1 MSENYYLNGCKV
13 SQADLNRFTII
24 KQQDFEYYKKL
35 APFPT
40 RKEYVQKMVSN
51 WRRRLHMESLN
62 STSYFGT
69 LTFSSDTL
77 PSNKVRMDVLKSQ
90 VQKFWKR
97 FRYLLSDK
105 YPCVHVKYYLVSERG
120 DKFDRLHYHFCLF
133 LSHPIRLVVLRDI
146 LDRAW
151 KLGRT
156 NLKMLTSRMVN
167 YVTKYIHKRYGGTE
181 VLSLKS
187 NGIGMS
193 YVTPEFIKRQICRGT
208 RYLNIGGRKIFLP
221 RYVWLKIFPDSTYNF
236 NRLRRERI
244 AIKDGVKSPIEM
256 GLSAKNGKNSCYIA
270 VHHDLIPPKDI
281 QLFERIN
288 KILNE

>member
-1 MSENYYLNGCKV
+1 MNEVFYLNGSKV

-24 KQQDFEYYKKL
+24 KQPVYEYYKKM
-35 APFPT
+35 APYPT

-62 STSYFGT
+62 SASYFGT
-69 LTFSSDTL
+69 LTFSQYYL
-77 PSNKVRMDVLKSQ
+77 PMNKVRMDALKSQ

-97 FRYLLSDK
+97 FRYLLSHK

-120 DKFDRLHYHFCLF
+120 DKRDRLHYHFCLF

-156 NLKMLTSRMVN
+156 NLKMLTPRMVN
-167 YVTKYIHKRYGGTE
+167 YVTKYIHKRYGGSE

-193 YVTPEFIKRQICRGT
+193 YVTPEFIQRQKRRNT
-208 RYLNIGGRKIFLP
+208 RYINIGGRKLFLP
-221 RYVWLKIFPDSTYNF
+221 RYVWLKIYPDSTYNY
-236 NRLRRERI
+236 NRKRRERI

-256 GLSAKNGKNSCYIA
+256 GKPSLNPYIA
-270 VHHDLIPPKDI
+270 DSLGNLLPPSDI
-281 QLFERIN
+281 TLFYRIN
-288 KILNE
+288 NILNH

>member
-1 MSENYYLNGCKV
+1 MNGKYYLNGRVV

-24 KQQDFEYYKKL
+24 RQPVYEYYKKL
-35 APFPT
+35 APYPT

-69 LTFSSDTL
+69 LTFSESAL

-97 FRYLLSDK
+97 FRYLLSNT
-105 YPCVHVKYYLVSERG
+105 YPSVHVKYYLVSERG
-120 DKFDRLHYHFCLF
+120 DLTDRLHYHFCLF

-156 NLKMLTSRMVN
+156 NLKMLTPRMVN
-167 YVTKYIHKRYGGTE
+167 YVTKYIHKRYGGSE

-193 YVTPEFIKRQICRGT
+193 YCTPEFIQRQKRRNT
-208 RYLNIGGRKIFLP
+208 RYLNIGGRRIFLP
-221 RYVWLKIFPDSTYNF
+221 RYVWLKIYPDSSYNY
-236 NRLRRERI
+236 NRKRRERI
-244 AIKDGVKSPIEM
+244 AFLDKVKPPIEM
-256 GLSAKNGKNSCYIA
+256 GKSCDNPYIS
-270 VHHDLIPPKDI
+270 DLYGNLLPPDDI
-281 QLFERIN
+281 TLFYRIN
-288 KILNE
+288 NLLNQ